1 MKAPTPTDSQARR
14 PAAFTLETEE
24 TARPSSA
31 QKRAPRSFDTEAS
44 PAFHEATHRIR
55 QLIFGRKHVS
65 AGRAAA

>member
-1 MKAPTPTDSQARR
+1 MSPRPGRIAEIIEVKTPR
-14 PAAFTLETEE
+14 
-24 TARPSSA
+24 
-31 QKRAPRSFDTEAS
+31 PRSFDTEAS